1 MIYLLSKVSLCRY
14 LRMFCATEGMP
25 RELRYVPTYTHTSR
39 RDAKKLK
46 WAYGTILYDVLH
58 MYLYVYMCRAPQ
70 TEKAGASAYD
80 VCTYIQYRGV
90 KQ

>member
-1 MIYLLSKVSLCRY
+1 
-14 LRMFCATEGMP
+14 MFCATEGMP

-58 MYLYVYMCRAPQ
+58 MYLYVYMCHAPQ
-70 TEKAGASAYD
+70 TQRRREHLPMMY
-80 VCTYIQYRGV
+80 VPTYSTEA
-90 KQ
+90 